1 MTPSVRLFDLSGK
14 TALVTGASVGIGNY
28 AARGLAAAG
37 ARVCLVSR
45 SAADCADA
53 VAEIVAAGG
62 DAFHIPADLS
72 SPAEIGRL
80 AAEFADREPALH
92 ILVNNAGRMIQAPLE
107 EFDADQWDAVVDL
120 DLRAPFLLTQA
131 LLPALAK
138 AADLD
143 DPARVVMIGSVDGI
157 KAPFLDT
164 YPYPAAK
171 AALHQLTRHLA
182 KVLGPRGISVNAV
195 APGAFPS
202 RTAAPVLAEHLQDFI
217 DVTPLA
223 RIGRPDDIAGTI
235 VYLTSRA
242 GAFLNGS
249 VLVLDGGL
257 TA

>member
-1 MTPSVRLFDLSGK
+1 MTALFDLTGK

-28 AARGLAAAG
+28 AAKGLAGAG

-45 SAADCADA
+45 SAEDCAVA
-53 VAEIVAAGG
+53 VKEIEAAGG
-62 DAFHIPADLS
+62 DAFYIAADLS
-72 SPAEIGRL
+72 VPQEITRL
-80 AAEFADREPALH
+80 AAEFAQREPALH

-107 EFDADQWDAVVDL
+107 EFTAEHWDAVVDL
-120 DLRAPFLLTQA
+120 DLRAPFLVTQA
-131 LLPALAK
+131 FLPLLSK

-143 DPARVVMIGSVDGI
+143 DPARVIMIGSVDGI
-157 KAPFLDT
+157 KPPFLDT

-171 AALHQLTRHLA
+171 AGLHQLTRQLA
-182 KVLGPRGISVNAV
+182 KVLGPRGVAVNAI

-202 RTAAPVLAEHLQDFI
+202 RTAAPVLAEHLQEFI

-223 RIGRPDDIAGTI
+223 RIGRPDDMAGTL
-235 VYLTSRA
+235 VYMASRA

-249 VLVLDGGL
+249 ILVLDGGL

>member
-1 MTPSVRLFDLSGK
+1 MSTDGLFDLTGK
-14 TALVTGASVGIGNY
+14 SALVTGASVGIGNY

-45 SAADCADA
+45 SAEDCAA
-53 VAEIVAAGG
+53 AAAEIGS
-62 DAFHIPADLS
+62 DAWYLTADLS
-72 SPAEIGRL
+72 VPEEITRL
-80 AAEFADREPALH
+80 AAEFTEREPALH
-92 ILVNNAGRMIQAPLE
+92 VLVNNAGRMIQAPFE
-107 EFDADQWDAVVDL
+107 EFTVEQWDAVVDL

-131 LLPALAK
+131 LLPALSK

-143 DPARVVMIGSVDGI
+143 DPARVIMIGSVDGI
-157 KAPFLDT
+157 KPPFLDT

-171 AALHQLTRHLA
+171 AALHQLTRQLA
-182 KVLGPRGISVNAV
+182 KVLGPRGIAVNAI

-223 RIGRPDDIAGTI
+223 RIGRPDDMAGTV
-235 VYLTSRA
+235 VYLAGRA

-249 VLVLDGGL
+249 ILVLDGGL